1 MTRGKGRDRTI
12 TAGRKYMESI
22 DLLIGR
28 YPKLIGC
35 RGEIVRAAELL
46 TDAFRSGGTL
56 FTCGNGGS
64 AADADH
70 IVGELAKG
78 FLKRRPLSRELT
90 EKLAALFPDGK
101 KMAGTLQGGLPAIS
115 LHSQSA
121 LLTAFANDCDP
132 AMIYAQALLALA
144 KPGDVLLA
152 LSTSG
157 NSENVVNAAKLA
169 KVIGVGVIALTGE
182 GASKLSALAD
192 CAIRVGD
199 TPTYRVQE
207 LHLPVYHWLCAKIE
221 ENFFEE

>member
-1 MTRGKGRDRTI
+1 
-12 TAGRKYMESI
+12 MESI

-35 RGEIVRAAELL
+35 KAEIVRAAELL
-46 TDAFRSGGTL
+46 TASFGNGGTL

-78 FLKRRPLSRELT
+78 FLKKRPLTGELA
-90 EKLAALFPDGK
+90 EKLASLYPDGGEF
-101 KMAGTLQGGLPAIS
+101 AGKLQGGLPAVS

-132 AMIYAQALLALA
+132 AMIYAQTLLALS
-144 KPGDVLLA
+144 KPGDMLLA
-152 LSTSG
+152 ISTSG

-169 KVIGVGVIALTGE
+169 KVSDICYNKASEQIEIRCVLGE
-182 GASKLSALAD
+182 
-192 CAIRVGD
+192 
-199 TPTYRVQE
+199 
-207 LHLPVYHWLCAKIE
+207 
-221 ENFFEE
+221 

>member
-1 MTRGKGRDRTI
+1 
-12 TAGRKYMESI
+12 MESI

-35 RGEIVRAAELL
+35 REDLLCALELL
-46 TDAFRSGGTL
+46 SQGFRRGGTL

-78 FLKRRPLSRELT
+78 FLKKRPVPQELREA
-90 EKLAALFPDGK
+90 LAAIPGGDSLADG
-101 KMAGTLQGGLPAIS
+101 LQGGLPAVS

-132 AMIYAQALLALA
+132 SLVYAQAFLALA
-144 KPGDVLLA
+144 KPGDMLLA
-152 LSTSG
+152 ISTSG
-157 NSENVVNAAKLA
+157 NSHNVVNAAKLA
-169 KVIGVGVIALTGE
+169 KVRDAAVIALTGE
-182 GASKLSALAD
+182 RPSKLSALAD

-199 TPTYRVQE
+199 TETYRVQE
-207 LHLPVYHWLCAKIE
+207 LHLPVYHWLCAGVE
-221 ENFFEE
+221 EAFFAEETGGTK

>member
-1 MTRGKGRDRTI
+1 MD
-12 TAGRKYMESI
+12 SI

-35 RGEIVRAAELL
+35 RAEIVRAAKLL
-46 TDAFRSGGTL
+46 TETFRKGGTL

-78 FLKRRPLSRELT
+78 FLKKRPLPGELT
-90 EKLAALFPDGK
+90 DRLRSAYEDGEVLASG
-101 KMAGTLQGGLPAIS
+101 LQQGLPAVS

-132 AMIYAQALLALA
+132 SLIYAQALLALS
-144 KPGDVLLA
+144 KPGDLLLA
-152 LSTSG
+152 ISTSG

-169 KVIGVGVIALTGE
+169 KVAGVGVIALTGE
-182 GASKLSALAD
+182 RESKLSALAD
-192 CAIRVGD
+192 CAVRVGD
-199 TPTYRVQE
+199 TATYRVQE
-207 LHLPVYHWLCAKIE
+207 LHLPVYHWLCAYVE
-221 ENFFEE
+221 EQFYKE

>member
-1 MTRGKGRDRTI
+1 
-12 TAGRKYMESI
+12 MESI

-35 RGEIVRAAELL
+35 KAEIARAAELL
-46 TDAFRSGGTL
+46 TASFRGGGTL

-78 FLKRRPLSRELT
+78 FLKKRPVDGA
-90 EKLAALFPDGK
+90 LADRLASLYPDGGEF
-101 KMAGTLQGGLPAIS
+101 AGKLQGGLPAVS

-132 AMIYAQALLALA
+132 AMIYAQTLLALS
-144 KPGDVLLA
+144 KPGDMLLVI
-152 LSTSG
+152 STSG
-157 NSENVVNAAKLA
+157 NSENAVNAAKLA
-169 KVIGVGVIALTGE
+169 KAVGVGVIALTGE
-182 GASKLSALAD
+182 RESKLSALAD
-192 CAIRVGD
+192 CAVRVGD
-199 TPTYRVQE
+199 TATYRVQE

-221 ENFFEE
+221 ENFFEV

>member
-1 MTRGKGRDRTI
+1 
-12 TAGRKYMESI
+12 MESI

-35 RGEIVRAAELL
+35 KAEIVRAAELL
-46 TDAFRSGGTL
+46 TASFRNGGTL

-78 FLKRRPLSRELT
+78 FLKKRPVTGELA
-90 EKLAALFPDGK
+90 EKLSSLYPDGGEF
-101 KMAGTLQGGLPAIS
+101 AGKLQGGLPAVS

-132 AMIYAQALLALA
+132 AMIYAQTLLALS
-144 KPGDVLLA
+144 KPGDMLLA
-152 LSTSG
+152 ISTSG

-169 KVIGVGVIALTGE
+169 KAVGVGVIALTGE
-182 GASKLSALAD
+182 RESGLSSLAD
-192 CAIRVGD
+192 CAVRVGD
-199 TPTYRVQE
+199 TATYRVQE